1 MNKIKQEEI
10 HIISR
15 HSNLSK
21 QSVQDLLIKNVY
33 NDKVSWY
40 KFLQILFISLGV
52 SFLVAGLIFFFAYN
66 WDELNKFVKLG
77 LIQFLI
83 ILTIGLAYFLKIS
96 ENLKNIVLTGAAL
109 LVGVLFAVFGQIYQ
123 TGANAYDFFL
133 IWTICISIWAIVSN
147 FYPLWLIFMI
157 LINTTFILYIKQ
169 VSNDWNE
176 STFFFIL
183 YCINGSVLIMNILS
197 NYYFKQIKAPNWYT
211 NILAITTVTFASV
224 SIIIMIDNPYFYE
237 RLINIIILMV
247 CLLSFVTGILYGYRT
262 KNIFYLAI
270 IPLAIVIIISSILV
284 MNTNEGGMFLLTSL
298 FITACIAVIT
308 MILLNLQKRWK
319 NENN

>member
-21 QSVQDLLIKNVY
+21 QSIQDLLIKNVY

-183 YCINGSVLIMNILS
+183 YCINGFVLIMNILS

-211 NILAITTVTFASV
+211 NI
-224 SIIIMIDNPYFYE
+224 
-237 RLINIIILMV
+237 
-247 CLLSFVTGILYGYRT
+247 
-262 KNIFYLAI
+262 
-270 IPLAIVIIISSILV
+270 
-284 MNTNEGGMFLLTSL
+284 
-298 FITACIAVIT
+298 
-308 MILLNLQKRWK
+308 
-319 NENN
+319 

>member
-21 QSVQDLLIKNVY
+21 QSIQDLLIKNVY

-133 IWTICISIWAIVSN
+133 IWTICISVWVIVSN

-157 LINTTFILYIKQ
+157 LINATFILYTKQ

-183 YCINGSVLIMNILS
+183 YCINGFVLIMNILS

-211 NILAITTVTFASV
+211 NILAIATVTFASA

>member
-169 VSNDWNE
+169 I
-176 STFFFIL
+176 FYIFFI
-183 YCINGSVLIMNILS
+183 I
-197 NYYFKQIKAPNWYT
+197 
-211 NILAITTVTFASV
+211 FA
-224 SIIIMIDNPYFYE
+224 
-237 RLINIIILMV
+237 L
-247 CLLSFVTGILYGYRT
+247 
-262 KNIFYLAI
+262 
-270 IPLAIVIIISSILV
+270 
-284 MNTNEGGMFLLTSL
+284 
-298 FITACIAVIT
+298 
-308 MILLNLQKRWK
+308 
-319 NENN
+319 

>member
-21 QSVQDLLIKNVY
+21 QSIQDLLIKNVY

-157 LINTTFILYIKQ
+157 LINTTFILYTKQ

-183 YCINGSVLIMNILS
+183 YCINGFVLIMNILS

-270 IPLAIVIIISSILV
+270 IPLAIVIIVSSILV

-298 FITACIAVIT
+298 FITVCIAVIT

>member
-1 MNKIKQEEI
+1 MNKIEQEEI

-21 QSVQDLLIKNVY
+21 QSVQNLLIKNVY

-83 ILTIGLAYFLKIS
+83 ILTIGLAYFLKIK

-109 LVGVLFAVFGQIYQ
+109 LVGVLYAVFGQIYQ

-133 IWTICISIWAIVSN
+133 IWTICISIWVIAAN
-147 FYPLWLIFMI
+147 FYPLWLIFML
-157 LINTTFILYIKQ
+157 LINTTFILYTDQ
-169 VSNDWNE
+169 VSNGWDE
-176 STFFFIL
+176 ITTPFIL

-211 NILAITTVTFASV
+211 NILAIATVTFATA
-224 SIIIMIDNPYFYE
+224 SIITMINFSYFYVS
-237 RLINIIILMV
+237 LINNITFLV
-247 CLLSFVTGILYGYRT
+247 YLLSFVAGILYGYRT

-270 IPLAIVIIISSILV
+270 IPFAIVIIISSMLV
-284 MNTNEGGMFLLTSL
+284 MDTNEGGMFLIASL
-298 FITACIAVIT
+298 FITVSITIIT
-308 MILLNLQKRWK
+308 MILLKLQKKWK
-319 NENN
+319 NEKN